1 MELPAIPGGRRPLG
15 LSAPPLARRSQPARD
30 RRALRIRT
38 GRTRV
43 RNARIPRPPSD
54 RRPRTP
60 HRHRRR
66 HPLHDPVPPPHA
78 NNSTD
83 DGPCPLRPPTRLPR
97 HRRGYP
103 SAAAGGSTL
112 FSLSLTLSS
121 DSAGSR
127 RRTDRRRAVY
137 HNNVECMRETSR
149 RHRLIENAHAHIIY
163 ELYEIPAHTFRIS
176 VCVCVCARNTCHSR
190 PFARFS
196 LGFCVLFMN

>member
-1 MELPAIPGGRRPLG
+1 MAGV
-15 LSAPPLARRSQPARD
+15 LSAYLPRRSPAAVSQPATAARSEFAPVEHESATPVYRD
-30 RRALRIRT
+30 PRPTVVPGRRIAIVVDTLFTTQSPRHTPTTAPTT
-38 GRTRV
+38 GRARSV
-43 RNARIPRPPSD
+43 RQRDYHVTEEDIR
-54 RRPRTP
+54 
-60 HRHRRR
+60 
-66 HPLHDPVPPPHA
+66 LPPPEA
-78 NNSTD
+78 
-83 DGPCPLRPPTRLPR
+83 
-97 HRRGYP
+97 RRFFLYL
-103 SAAAGGSTL
+103 SL
-112 FSLSLTLSS
+112 SLSLTLSS